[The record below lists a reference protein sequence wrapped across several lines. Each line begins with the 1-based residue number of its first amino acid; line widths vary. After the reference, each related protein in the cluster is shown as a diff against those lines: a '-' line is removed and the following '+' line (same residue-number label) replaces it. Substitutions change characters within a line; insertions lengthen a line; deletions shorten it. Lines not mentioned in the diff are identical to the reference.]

1 MKVSKNLKFYI
12 RISYICF
19 SIIID
24 ILPFY
29 INLKVIHILSWIITI
44 LSLIP
49 YPVVNYK
56 NNNLISQ
63 IFLWGFPFYILL
75 TISYE
80 GIFLTIFYNYLQLW
94 IEVEKM
100 KKIEKNN
107 KFSLTDIFMYSFL
120 IYSSFFSIGEI
131 ESLNCSFYRLIY
143 YFSSSPIL
151 KYALLAY
158 KIMFPIL
165 LVTASFFEIC
175 KKKNTSIFDSL
186 ILLIA
191 LLGFM
196 SLKFFFNIRES
207 GSFKEI
213 GMSIAIYIISIA
225 VPYFQIIFFI
235 ICYWLYS

>member
-12 RISYICF
+12 RIFYIGF

-143 YFSSSPIL
+143 YYSSSPIL

>member
-12 RISYICF
+12 RIFYIGF

-143 YFSSSPIL
+143 YYSSSPIL

-175 KKKNTSIFDSL
+175 KKKNTSIFSSL

>member
-1 MKVSKNLKFYI
+1 MKVSKNIKFYL
-12 RISYICF
+12 RIFYIGI
-19 SIIID
+19 SIIIS
-24 ILPFY
+24 ILPFN

-63 IFLWGFPFYILL
+63 IFLSGFPLYILL

-80 GIFLTIFYNYLQLW
+80 GIFLIIFYNYLQLW
-94 IEVEKM
+94 IEIEKM

-107 KFSLTDIFMYSFL
+107 KFSLFDIFIYSFL
-120 IYSSFFSIGEI
+120 IYSSFFSIGGC
-131 ESLNCSFYRLIY
+131 ESINCSLYRLIY
-143 YFSSSPIL
+143 YYLSSPIL
-151 KYALLAY
+151 KYALLSY
-158 KIMFPIL
+158 KIMFPVL
-165 LVTASFFEIC
+165 LVTSSFFEIC
-175 KKKNTSIFDSL
+175 KNKNISIFDSL

-191 LLGFM
+191 LMGFM
-196 SLKFFFNIRES
+196 SLKFFFEIRES

-225 VPYFQIIFFI
+225 VPYTQILFFI

>member
-1 MKVSKNLKFYI
+1 MKVSKNIKFYL
-12 RISYICF
+12 RIFYIGI
-19 SIIID
+19 SIIIS
-24 ILPFY
+24 ILPFN
-29 INLKVIHILSWIITI
+29 INLKVIHSLSWIITI

-63 IFLWGFPFYILL
+63 IFLSGFPLYILL

-80 GIFLTIFYNYLQLW
+80 GIFLIIFYNYLQLW
-94 IEVEKM
+94 IEIEKM

-107 KFSLTDIFMYSFL
+107 KFSLFDIFIYSFL
-120 IYSSFFSIGEI
+120 IYSSFFSIGGC
-131 ESLNCSFYRLIY
+131 ESINCSLYRLIY
-143 YFSSSPIL
+143 YYLSSPIL
-151 KYALLAY
+151 KYALLSY
-158 KIMFPIL
+158 KIMFPVL
-165 LVTASFFEIC
+165 LVTSSFFEIC
-175 KKKNTSIFDSL
+175 KNKNISIFDSL

-191 LLGFM
+191 LMGFM
-196 SLKFFFNIRES
+196 SLKFFFEIRES

-225 VPYFQIIFFI
+225 VPYTQILFFI

>member
-1 MKVSKNLKFYI
+1 VKVSKNIKFYL
-12 RISYICF
+12 RIFYIGI
-19 SIIID
+19 SIIIS
-24 ILPFY
+24 ILPFN

-63 IFLWGFPFYILL
+63 IFLSGFPLYILL

-80 GIFLTIFYNYLQLW
+80 GIFLIIFYNYLQLW
-94 IEVEKM
+94 IEIEKM

-107 KFSLTDIFMYSFL
+107 KFSLFDIFIYSFL
-120 IYSSFFSIGEI
+120 IYSSFFSIGGC
-131 ESLNCSFYRLIY
+131 ESINCSLYRLIY
-143 YFSSSPIL
+143 YYLSSPIL
-151 KYALLAY
+151 KYALLSY
-158 KIMFPIL
+158 KIMFPVL
-165 LVTASFFEIC
+165 LVTSSFFEIC
-175 KKKNTSIFDSL
+175 KNKNISIFDSL

-191 LLGFM
+191 LMGFM
-196 SLKFFFNIRES
+196 SLKFFFEIRES

-225 VPYFQIIFFI
+225 VPYTQILFFI

>member
-29 INLKVIHILSWIITI
+29 INLKVIHILSWVITI

-143 YFSSSPIL
+143 YYSSSPIL

>member
-1 MKVSKNLKFYI
+1 VKVSKNLKFYI

-143 YFSSSPIL
+143 YYSSSPIL

>member
-1 MKVSKNLKFYI
+1 MKVSKNIKFYL
-12 RISYICF
+12 RIFYIGI
-19 SIIID
+19 SIIIS
-24 ILPFY
+24 ILPFN
-29 INLKVIHILSWIITI
+29 INLKVIHSLSWIITI

-63 IFLWGFPFYILL
+63 IFLWGFPLYILL

-80 GIFLTIFYNYLQLW
+80 GIFLIIFYNYLQLW
-94 IEVEKM
+94 IEIEKM

-107 KFSLTDIFMYSFL
+107 KFSLFDIFIYSFL
-120 IYSSFFSIGEI
+120 IYSSFFSIGGCENI
-131 ESLNCSFYRLIY
+131 NCSLYRLIY
-143 YFSSSPIL
+143 YYLSFPIL
-151 KYALLAY
+151 KYALLSY

-175 KKKNTSIFDSL
+175 KKKNISIFDSL

-191 LLGFM
+191 LMGFM
-196 SLKFFFNIRES
+196 SLKFFFEIRES

-225 VPYFQIIFFI
+225 VPYTQILFFI